1 MFKQDYIMNQ
11 VRNLAKLLVK
21 LVLHKES
28 LNVELQGELG
38 TSDSGNLLRQLQ
50 EMVRCGEI
58 NEAENLLYESLDF
71 ADLEQYETAL
81 AFYVMINELEDT
93 VLEEHNY
100 SRAEIIEGI
109 SDISKRF
116 GIPYDVSSMLAQ
128 PEERSAQEKH
138 D

>member
-28 LNVELQGELG
+28 LNVELQEELG

-50 EMVRCGEI
+50 EMVRRGEI

-71 ADLEQYETAL
+71 SDLEQYETAL
-81 AFYVMINELEDT
+81 AFYVLINEFEDA
-93 VLEEHNY
+93 VLEEHDY
-100 SRAEIIEGI
+100 SRTEIIEGI
-109 SDISKRF
+109 SDVSKRF

-128 PEERSAQEKH
+128 PGQDPVKENH
-138 D
+138 